1 MLSSQAEE
9 YTVTPDRRG
18 KGPGAVRS
26 GLRGFVREV
35 QRRSLRKKKLCT
47 NNQDYT
53 SEGCSL
59 KNEGHFMDLDQNRNN
74 SMISNLYSPG
84 KNFKL
89 V

>member
-35 QRRSLRKKKLCT
+35 QRRSLRKKNTHNL
-47 NNQDYT
+47 T
-53 SEGCSL
+53 SRGCL
-59 KNEGHFMDLDQNRNN
+59 LQNEQIPDLDQNKNY
-74 SMISNLYSPG
+74 SIASSNISPG
-84 KNFKL
+84 KKCLNKI
-89 V
+89 

>member
-59 KNEGHFMDLDQNRNN
+59 KNERYFMDLDQNRNN
-74 SMISNLYSPG
+74 SMIGSHCSPG
-84 KNFKL
+84 KNF
-89 V
+89 VNV

>member
-35 QRRSLRKKKLCT
+35 QRRSLRKK
-47 NNQDYT
+47 NNHNLT
-53 SEGCSL
+53 SSGCL
-59 KNEGHFMDLDQNRNN
+59 LQNERQIPDLDQNKNY
-74 SMISNLYSPG
+74 SIASSNFPPG
-84 KNFKL
+84 KNCLNKI
-89 V
+89 